1 MSEMISHRDEPA
13 SQTHK
18 WHTLALGE
26 VLDTLGTTSQ
36 GLDSA
41 LAGARLETVGPNAMP
56 TAPPMSRLRVLAD
69 QCRSI
74 IALLLL
80 AAGIVSAL
88 TGDLTDAAAIA
99 AVLVLNIGI
108 GYVMEIGAHRAVEA
122 LTSLEAHRA
131 TVIRDGIPQDIDART
146 VVPGD
151 VIIVE
156 EGQAIPADGR
166 LLDAVELRVVE
177 ASLTG
182 ESVPVTKRPDAVVD
196 ADAALPDR
204 TNMLY
209 VGTTIATGRGTAV
222 VTATGAGTEIGRI
235 GTLVKTTKV
244 ERTPLERRLD
254 ALGRQLVWAALAA
267 GSLTALLGWW
277 QQLPLAVVLQ
287 TGIALA
293 VAAVPEG
300 LPAVATITL
309 AIGVRRMA
317 RRRALVR
324 RLPAVETLGSVT
336 VICTDKT
343 GTLTAAVM
351 QVTQLKTAAREIVVT
366 GEGYAPEGSFL
377 SAGLTISPRDD
388 ADLSAILRVCAL
400 ASRADAVRTASGW
413 VARGDPTEAALVVA
427 ARKGGIERLDVIRA
441 LPEIGEV
448 PFSSRRQLMATFH
461 RDGSRTVAF
470 VKGAPLRVLDLCGS
484 VFEGGMAH
492 PMAAAERLALLDAN
506 QRMALAGHRVLALAF
521 GEVDLAAEAGLV
533 NLTFAGLAAMNDP
546 PAPGV
551 KRAIETFQSAGVR
564 TVMITGDQSGTA
576 MAIARD
582 LTLTSDHSLALEG
595 SEIDMLSD
603 DQLARKLP
611 DVSVFSRVSP
621 EAKLRI
627 VAAYQKNGEI
637 VAMLG
642 DGVNDAA
649 ALKKADVGVTMGGRG
664 TDAAREA
671 AAVVL
676 QDDRFETIGVA
687 IEEGRVVFDNIR
699 KFVFYLF
706 SCNLAEILVLLGA
719 GLAGLPPPLL
729 PIQILWLNLVTDT
742 FPALALAAEPAV
754 ENVMRRPPRDPRR
767 DIVSA
772 AFARTILFYGVL
784 IAAPVFLVMWWCAF
798 AAMPPERAMTM
809 SFLVLSLS
817 QLLHLGNARDDRP
830 VLHPRRVV
838 ANRVAI
844 VAVACT
850 IALQIATVLSPF
862 LRQALHLSSLAAIDW
877 VVVAVVSVAA
887 GNRRSRPQNFRMG
900 G

>member
-1 MSEMISHRDEPA
+1 M
-13 SQTHK
+13 
-18 WHTLALGE
+18 
-26 VLDTLGTTSQ
+26 LDTLGTTSQ

-267 GSLTALLGWW
+267 GSLTALLAWW

-351 QVTQLKTAAREIVVT
+351 QVTRLKTAAREIVVT

-388 ADLSAILRVCAL
+388 ADLLCHSSSV
-400 ASRADAVRTASGW
+400 RAC
-413 VARGDPTEAALVVA
+413 VARG
-427 ARKGGIERLDVIRA
+427 
-441 LPEIGEV
+441 
-448 PFSSRRQLMATFH
+448 
-461 RDGSRTVAF
+461 
-470 VKGAPLRVLDLCGS
+470 
-484 VFEGGMAH
+484 
-492 PMAAAERLALLDAN
+492 
-506 QRMALAGHRVLALAF
+506 
-521 GEVDLAAEAGLV
+521 
-533 NLTFAGLAAMNDP
+533 
-546 PAPGV
+546 
-551 KRAIETFQSAGVR
+551 
-564 TVMITGDQSGTA
+564 
-576 MAIARD
+576 
-582 LTLTSDHSLALEG
+582 
-595 SEIDMLSD
+595 
-603 DQLARKLP
+603 
-611 DVSVFSRVSP
+611 
-621 EAKLRI
+621 
-627 VAAYQKNGEI
+627 
-637 VAMLG
+637 
-642 DGVNDAA
+642 
-649 ALKKADVGVTMGGRG
+649 
-664 TDAAREA
+664 
-671 AAVVL
+671 
-676 QDDRFETIGVA
+676 
-687 IEEGRVVFDNIR
+687 
-699 KFVFYLF
+699 
-706 SCNLAEILVLLGA
+706 
-719 GLAGLPPPLL
+719 
-729 PIQILWLNLVTDT
+729 
-742 FPALALAAEPAV
+742 
-754 ENVMRRPPRDPRR
+754 RRPHGIRLGGARR
-767 DIVSA
+767 PYRSG
-772 AFARTILFYGVL
+772 ARRR
-784 IAAPVFLVMWWCAF
+784 
-798 AAMPPERAMTM
+798 RA
-809 SFLVLSLS
+809 
-817 QLLHLGNARDDRP
+817 Q
-830 VLHPRRVV
+830 
-838 ANRVAI
+838 
-844 VAVACT
+844 
-850 IALQIATVLSPF
+850 
-862 LRQALHLSSLAAIDW
+862 
-877 VVVAVVSVAA
+877 
-887 GNRRSRPQNFRMG
+887 G
-900 G
+900 GH

>member
-1 MSEMISHRDEPA
+1 M
-13 SQTHK
+13 
-18 WHTLALGE
+18 
-26 VLDTLGTTSQ
+26 
-36 GLDSA
+36 
-41 LAGARLETVGPNAMP
+41 
-56 TAPPMSRLRVLAD
+56 
-69 QCRSI
+69 
-74 IALLLL
+74 
-80 AAGIVSAL
+80 
-88 TGDLTDAAAIA
+88 
-99 AVLVLNIGI
+99 
-108 GYVMEIGAHRAVEA
+108 
-122 LTSLEAHRA
+122 
-131 TVIRDGIPQDIDART
+131 
-146 VVPGD
+146 
-151 VIIVE
+151 
-156 EGQAIPADGR
+156 
-166 LLDAVELRVVE
+166 
-177 ASLTG
+177 
-182 ESVPVTKRPDAVVD
+182 
-196 ADAALPDR
+196 
-204 TNMLY
+204 
-209 VGTTIATGRGTAV
+209 
-222 VTATGAGTEIGRI
+222 
-235 GTLVKTTKV
+235 
-244 ERTPLERRLD
+244 
-254 ALGRQLVWAALAA
+254 
-267 GSLTALLGWW
+267 
-277 QQLPLAVVLQ
+277 
-287 TGIALA
+287 
-293 VAAVPEG
+293 
-300 LPAVATITL
+300 
-309 AIGVRRMA
+309 
-317 RRRALVR
+317 
-324 RLPAVETLGSVT
+324 
-336 VICTDKT
+336 
-343 GTLTAAVM
+343 
-351 QVTQLKTAAREIVVT
+351 
-366 GEGYAPEGSFL
+366 
-377 SAGLTISPRDD
+377 
-388 ADLSAILRVCAL
+388 
-400 ASRADAVRTASGW
+400 
-413 VARGDPTEAALVVA
+413 ARGDPTEAALVVA
-427 ARKGGIERLDVIRA
+427 ARKGGIERVDVIRA

-461 RDGSRTVAF
+461 RDGSRIVAF

-484 VFEGGMAH
+484 VFEDGMAH
-492 PMAAAERLALLDAN
+492 PMAAVERLALLDAN

-595 SEIDMLSD
+595 REIDMLSD

-772 AFARTILFYGVL
+772 AFARTTLFYGVL

-862 LRQALHLSSLAAIDW
+862 LRQALHLSPLAAIDW
-877 VVVAVVSVAA
+877 VVVAVVSVLPAIVGQGLKTFGWVGETAHVPRKIPHSA
-887 GNRRSRPQNFRMG
+887 GE
-900 G
+900 